1 MKELDSVVLCRAL
14 PDAGLEP
21 GDVGA
26 IVHCHGDGSYEVE
39 FISGEGGTVAVLTL
53 SDADIR
59 AIQPRE
65 ILHVRNLAHR

>member
-14 PDAGLEP
+14 PDAGLEA

-26 IVHCHGDGSYEVE
+26 IVHSHDDASYEVE
-39 FISGEGGTVAVLTL
+39 FVSGEGDTVAVLTL
-53 SDADIR
+53 SDTDIR

-65 ILHVRNLAHR
+65 ILHVRRLAHH

>member
-1 MKELDSVVLCRAL
+1 MDPPNKET
-14 PDAGLEP
+14 P
-21 GDVGA
+21 GDA
-26 IVHCHGDGSYEVE
+26 SYEVE

-53 SDADIR
+53 SDTDIR